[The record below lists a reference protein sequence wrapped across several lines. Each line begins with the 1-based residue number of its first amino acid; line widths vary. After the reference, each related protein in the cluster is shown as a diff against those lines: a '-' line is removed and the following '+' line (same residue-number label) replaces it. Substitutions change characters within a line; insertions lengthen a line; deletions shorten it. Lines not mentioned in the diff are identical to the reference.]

1 MDVEEIKRVIKDQRE
16 EIEEK
21 FRRTKIVDRNVPKEI
36 LLRYLSAPNIL
47 AILGV
52 RRCGKT
58 TFSLMLTREKY
69 GYVDFDDERLYGVQT
84 KDLNNVLQA
93 FYELYG
99 KDLENIVLDEV
110 HNVPGWELFANR
122 LRRTKKVILSGS
134 NAKMLAGELA
144 THLTGRYMDF
154 TLYPFSFTEHL
165 MIKDIKPDIYS
176 TKSIAEVKTALSEY
190 IKTGGF
196 PECHIFGAGIVS
208 KVYEDIIHKDIIQ
221 RHKIKDRRIF
231 SEFAKYMVS
240 SFSKEVTFRQL
251 KHITSIKNVSTIRKY
266 VDYLESAY
274 LIFLVNRFSFKLK
287 EQMKAPKKVYCIDAG
302 IVNSVAFKFSG
313 DMGRLMENLVAV
325 ELMRRN
331 SYAGGGEIYY
341 WKDHQQREV
350 DFVVKKGESVE
361 SLIQVSCVSSRIEI
375 EEREIKS
382 IIKASQELRCK
393 NMLLITWDYQG
404 EINGIRCIPLWKWL
418 LK

>member
-1 MDVEEIKRVIKDQRE
+1 
-16 EIEEK
+16 
-21 FRRTKIVDRNVPKEI
+21 
-36 LLRYLSAPNIL
+36 
-47 AILGV
+47 
-52 RRCGKT
+52 
-58 TFSLMLTREKY
+58 
-69 GYVDFDDERLYGVQT
+69 
-84 KDLNNVLQA
+84 
-93 FYELYG
+93 
-99 KDLENIVLDEV
+99 
-110 HNVPGWELFANR
+110 
-122 LRRTKKVILSGS
+122 
-134 NAKMLAGELA
+134 
-144 THLTGRYMDF
+144 
-154 TLYPFSFTEHL
+154 
-165 MIKDIKPDIYS
+165 
-176 TKSIAEVKTALSEY
+176 
-190 IKTGGF
+190 
-196 PECHIFGAGIVS
+196 
-208 KVYEDIIHKDIIQ
+208 
-221 RHKIKDRRIF
+221 
-231 SEFAKYMVS
+231 MVS